1 MTSKIYTEMEDDVEL
16 GGFVAEKINTDNRT
30 NFDEILPNN
39 EVRLAIVEMN
49 DKYGEAFRRLA

>member
-1 MTSKIYTEMEDDVEL
+1 MEDDVEL

>member
-1 MTSKIYTEMEDDVEL
+1 MKADVEL
-16 GGFVAEKINTDNRT
+16 DGFVAEKINTDNRT

-39 EVRLAIVEMN
+39 EVRLAIMEMK